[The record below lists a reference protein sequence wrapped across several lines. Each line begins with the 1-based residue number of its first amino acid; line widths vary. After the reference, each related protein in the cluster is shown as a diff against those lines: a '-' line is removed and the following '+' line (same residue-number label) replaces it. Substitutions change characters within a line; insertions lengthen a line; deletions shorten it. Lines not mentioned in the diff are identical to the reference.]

1 MFLIIT
7 MIFLAITMTIT
18 LFRMIIGPT
27 LWDRLMALNL
37 MAAKTVMLITLYAV
51 YKNNIALL
59 DVSMTYGIIGFLG
72 ITLLCRF
79 ILRGGRHK

>member
-7 MIFLAITMTIT
+7 MFFLAIAMTIT

-37 MAAKTVMLITLYAV
+37 MAAKTVMLITLYGV
-51 YKNNIALL
+51 YKNNIFLL

-79 ILRGGRHK
+79 LLRGGRHK